1 MTGTVNQVLTCYADD
16 SGSSSLSRSLIPPS
30 TLTHRVARRTA
41 KQQRE
46 TARIPAVLLA
56 ESGKAP
62 EHRAILPIW
71 ATPFIDSWRRCVS
84 GGSPLKPL
92 SLPLTGTPGPSHT
105 LPFQPLIFPNPL
117 LPRGRQA
124 PGRPH
129 PCLAVST
136 HDSCWRPLH
145 ARSRSLAWPTRRR
158 LKCYGQP
165 QGNLT
170 GSRGRVE
177 NRNRP
182 CSYGSS
188 GSHGRIQ
195 VAGSLGTRLS
205 TRFHFLFRSPLHAAS
220 EVRNAMPHCRK
231 SWVWSLFAG
240 KGVAC
245 AGPPGDLASSI
256 HRAGL
261 AFVVHWSDTSLPIPC
276 SWTLRTMSS
285 PALVELPRLRSLPPG
300 HFSSGAPWLFY
311 RASSFAC

>member
-1 MTGTVNQVLTCYADD
+1 MTTTELPERPQKRGTVSRCNWGCSARRHLMTGTVHQVLTCYADD

-30 TLTHRVARRTA
+30 TLAHRVARRTA

-129 PCLAVST
+129 PCPAVST

-145 ARSRSLAWPTRRR
+145 ARGRSLAWPTRRR

-165 QGNLT
+165 QGSPN
-170 GSRGRVE
+170 G
-177 NRNRP
+177 
-182 CSYGSS
+182 
-188 GSHGRIQ
+188 
-195 VAGSLGTRLS
+195 LS
-205 TRFHFLFRSPLHAAS
+205 WPRRESEQALFIRLFR
-220 EVRNAMPHCRK
+220 
-231 SWVWSLFAG
+231 
-240 KGVAC
+240 
-245 AGPPGDLASSI
+245 
-256 HRAGL
+256 
-261 AFVVHWSDTSLPIPC
+261 
-276 SWTLRTMSS
+276 
-285 PALVELPRLRSLPPG
+285 
-300 HFSSGAPWLFY
+300 
-311 RASSFAC
+311 